1 MKCFGKLSLDLLL
14 KYKFT
19 KARIFVWFLC
29 SFDFMSFYCFL
40 ICFFILKPVLYF
52 NYIAVV
58 YIILWLSL
66 HWKTGWP
73 VTNACVL
80 HGIIHRLLSSRETHW
95 VIRLN
100 KIKQYEFLKLYLYVH
115 RFSVKKSHM
124 CLLIL
129 NQNILS
135 LETELTFFAMLMA
148 NKTIDSL
155 SDSEKNKWLWNILM
169 YYTATYKMTNTIFG
183 LITNFDNF
191 FFLFLII
198 VT

>member
-1 MKCFGKLSLDLLL
+1 
-14 KYKFT
+14 
-19 KARIFVWFLC
+19 
-29 SFDFMSFYCFL
+29 
-40 ICFFILKPVLYF
+40 
-52 NYIAVV
+52 
-58 YIILWLSL
+58 
-66 HWKTGWP
+66 
-73 VTNACVL
+73 
-80 HGIIHRLLSSRETHW
+80 
-95 VIRLN
+95 
-100 KIKQYEFLKLYLYVH
+100 
-115 RFSVKKSHM
+115 M

-155 SDSEKNKWLWNILM
+155 SDSEKNKWFWNILM